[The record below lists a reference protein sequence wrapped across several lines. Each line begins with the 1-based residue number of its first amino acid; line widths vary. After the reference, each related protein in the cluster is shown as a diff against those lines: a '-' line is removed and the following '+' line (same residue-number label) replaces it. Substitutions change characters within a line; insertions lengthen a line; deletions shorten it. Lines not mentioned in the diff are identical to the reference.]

1 MSQANFYVIFLVMQT
16 NNIYRFFVL
25 FCDGDGKP
33 TSFIIILV
41 DRHVSQNVHLIFF
54 LDETF
59 DLKFEFEFVVNNFY
73 LKINKN
79 WGKLL
84 DFKKTHSASQVD
96 ENYYEGS
103 FYKEVNSLLSAIHI
117 TSSHEI
123 KVENN
128 GSNDFLENLLKN
140 N

>member
-25 FCDGDGKP
+25 FCDGDGKH
-33 TSFIIILV
+33 FC
-41 DRHVSQNVHLIFF
+41 

-140 N
+140 NWNPIYIY